1 MNDIIFDY
9 YRGVEAEQ
17 YSFYRIP
24 KMLFT
29 DTIFQD
35 LSCEAKVLYGLML
48 DRMSLSLKNHW
59 MDEEERVYIIFTVN
73 NICDLMNCGTQKAVR
88 LLKELDV
95 KTGIGL
101 IEKKRLG
108 LGKPNVI
115 YVKNFM
121 IKDEE
126 GEKQQTEQRQSRIVE
141 IEELQDKRQK
151 FLNDENHNSGIV
163 KIINQENA
171 ESEVQNSENHNS
183 GMMKMENQVVS
194 ETQLKNSENHNSEKR
209 NSENPLDYES
219 KCQEFGK
226 NQEKIIEQKDSIASG
241 AQFKNSE
248 NQNSRVVKITNQEFS
263 KSQFKNDENHNS
275 GIVKITT
282 LECPKSQSNNTD
294 INNTDFSE
302 NEYSDT
308 ESSETDFNETD
319 NILSNLS
326 HLSVRKTAGMI
337 DMVEEMEAYRK
348 IIRENIS
355 YECFEDSRYRQQEE
369 VDELVELM
377 VEVMVM
383 PDNSTVRIGGVDKPV
398 VIVKNRFMK
407 VEHGHIEYV
416 VGCLEKNTSKVGNI
430 RAYLLTTLYN
440 STMTIENYYRAEVNH
455 DMYGGG

>member
-1 MNDIIFDY
+1 MESTIKFDY
-9 YRGVEAEQ
+9 FRGMEAEQ
-17 YSFYRIP
+17 YTFYRIP
-24 KMLFT
+24 KVLFT
-29 DTIFQD
+29 AECFRS
-35 LSCEAKVLYGLML
+35 LSCEAKVLYGLLL
-48 DRMSLSLKNHW
+48 DRMGLSIKNRW
-59 MDEEERVYIIFTVN
+59 FDEEDRVYIIFTVEE
-73 NICDLMNCGTQKAVR
+73 LAELLNCGTQKVVR

-95 KTGIGL
+95 KSGIGL

-121 IKDEE
+121 IQELTRA
-126 GEKQQTEQRQSRIVE
+126 EKQDLEAETLENT
-141 IEELQDKRQK
+141 
-151 FLNDENHNSGIV
+151 LNGENHNS
-163 KIINQENA
+163 
-171 ESEVQNSENHNS
+171 
-183 GMMKMENQVVS
+183 
-194 ETQLKNSENHNSEKR
+194 R
-209 NSENPLDYES
+209 N
-219 KCQEFGK
+219 
-226 NQEKIIEQKDSIASG
+226 
-241 AQFKNSE
+241 
-248 NQNSRVVKITNQEFS
+248 VKITIQES
-263 KSQFKNDENHNS
+263 AKSQFKNDENHNS

-282 LECPKSQSNNTD
+282 PECPKSQSNNTD

>member
-1 MNDIIFDY
+1 MQEIQFDY
-9 YRGVEAEQ
+9 FRGMEAEQ
-17 YSFYRIP
+17 YTFYRIP
-24 KMLFT
+24 KILFT
-29 DTIFQD
+29 AECFKTI
-35 LSCEAKVLYGLML
+35 SCEAKVLYGLLL
-48 DRMSLSLKNHW
+48 DRMSLSIKNRW
-59 MDEEERVYIIFTVN
+59 FDEEDRVYIIFTVEE
-73 NICDLMNCGTQKAVR
+73 IAELMNCGTQKAVR
-88 LLKELDV
+88 LLKELDSE
-95 KTGIGL
+95 KGIGL
-101 IEKKRLG
+101 VEKRRLG

-121 IKDEE
+121 VKQPEKEE
-126 GEKQQTEQRQSRIVE
+126 KEPEKPVNTQ
-141 IEELQDKRQK
+141 
-151 FLNDENHNSGIV
+151 NCENH
-163 KIINQENA
+163 
-171 ESEVQNSENHNS
+171 
-183 GMMKMENQVVS
+183 
-194 ETQLKNSENHNSEKR
+194 
-209 NSENPLDYES
+209 
-219 KCQEFGK
+219 
-226 NQEKIIEQKDSIASG
+226 
-241 AQFKNSE
+241 
-248 NQNSRVVKITNQEFS
+248 NSRVVKTTIQECP

-275 GIVKITT
+275 GVVKTT
-282 LECPKSQSNNTD
+282 IQECPKSQSNNTD

-302 NEYSDT
+302 NEYNDT

-319 NILSNLS
+319 NILSNPS

>member
-1 MNDIIFDY
+1 MQEIQFDY
-9 YRGVEAEQ
+9 FRGMEAEQ
-17 YSFYRIP
+17 YTFYRIP
-24 KMLFT
+24 KILFT
-29 DTIFQD
+29 AECFKTI
-35 LSCEAKVLYGLML
+35 SCEAKVLYGLLL
-48 DRMSLSLKNHW
+48 DRMSLSIKNRW
-59 MDEEERVYIIFTVN
+59 FDEEDRVYIIFTVEE
-73 NICDLMNCGTQKAVR
+73 IAELMNCGTQKAVR
-88 LLKELDV
+88 LLKELDSE
-95 KTGIGL
+95 KGIGL
-101 IEKKRLG
+101 VEKRRLG

-121 IKDEE
+121 VKQPEKEE
-126 GEKQQTEQRQSRIVE
+126 KEPEKPVNTQ
-141 IEELQDKRQK
+141 
-151 FLNDENHNSGIV
+151 NCENHNSRVV
-163 KIINQENA
+163 KTTIQECAKSQFKND
-171 ESEVQNSENHNS
+171 ENHNS
-183 GMMKMENQVVS
+183 GMMKTTIQECAKSQF
-194 ETQLKNSENHNSEKR
+194 KNDENHNSGMMKTTI
-209 NSENPLDYES
+209 
-219 KCQEFGK
+219 QECA
-226 NQEKIIEQKDSIASG
+226 E
-241 AQFKNSE
+241 
-248 NQNSRVVKITNQEFS
+248 
-263 KSQFKNDENHNS
+263 SQFKNDENHNS

-302 NEYSDT
+302 NEYNDT

-319 NILSNLS
+319 NILSNPS